1 MTTYAYRGF
10 SEAGRQ
16 QKGLIEA
23 RSVKD
28 ARAILARRGT
38 LADAVAPADDRTSRF
53 RYGGRGGF
61 SGEDRAGL
69 YHELGAL
76 QEAGIS
82 IEKCFDLLIDSP
94 EMEAH
99 RHVLAGI
106 RDRIRDGGSLAAA
119 MGVERAMIT
128 PLEGA
133 ILEVGERTGTL
144 ADVLQQLAATLDS
157 EKTLRDRV
165 RNAMIYPAVVV
176 VVGVVLSVGLL
187 GFGLPF
193 VAGLLEDTR
202 IELPLLT
209 RFMLAAGGI
218 LRVAGVPLLLAAF
231 LGWIWARRLSRETS
245 AGAMTLDRLGYRI
258 PIFGRG
264 RTITAN
270 IRFATTLAAL
280 LRGGVPLV
288 EGMPMAGRA
297 TGSAWVTG
305 LVDRETDAVMHGESL
320 SDAVRRIPPLAT
332 SLPGWIQAGE
342 ASGDLARLL
351 EKAAMR
357 CNRQWENYISRVLGV
372 LEPMLILLVGAFV
385 LTVTLAVLLPLLAIS
400 QSL

>member
-23 RSVKD
+23 RSVKE

-38 LADAVAPADDRTSRF
+38 LADALAPAEERASRF
-53 RYGGRGGF
+53 RAGGGF
-61 SGEDRAGL
+61 SVEDRAGL
-69 YHELGAL
+69 YHELSAL

-94 EMEAH
+94 EMETH
-99 RHVLAGI
+99 GRVLAGI
-106 RDRIRDGGSLAAA
+106 RDRIRDGASLAAA
-119 MGVERAMIT
+119 MGLERDMIT

-144 ADVLQQLAATLDS
+144 AAVLQQLAVTLDS
-157 EKTLRDRV
+157 EKALRDRV

-176 VVGVVLSVGLL
+176 LVGVVLSVGLL
-187 GFGLPF
+187 GLGLPF

-209 RFMLAAGGI
+209 RLMLAAGGV
-218 LRVAGVPLLLAAF
+218 LRLTGVPLLLAAF
-231 LGWIWARRLSRETS
+231 LGWIWMRRLSRETS
-245 AGAMTLDRLGYRI
+245 PRAMTLDRLGYRI

-264 RTITAN
+264 RRIVVN

-288 EGMPMAGRA
+288 EAMPMAGRA

-305 LVDRETDAVMHGESL
+305 LVERETDAVTHGEAL

-372 LEPMLILLVGAFV
+372 LEPLLILLVGAFV